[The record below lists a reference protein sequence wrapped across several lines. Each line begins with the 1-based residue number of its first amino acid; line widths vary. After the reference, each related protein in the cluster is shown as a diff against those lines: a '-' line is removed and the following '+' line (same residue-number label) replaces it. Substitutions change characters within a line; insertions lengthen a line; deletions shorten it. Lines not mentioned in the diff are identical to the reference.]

1 MNRSAPISELN
12 MPREHA
18 AAFKATCRAAPPG
31 VPDMGVSPV
40 VAPSIDVVESVTP
53 STIVLATDL
62 SCRCD
67 RALDRAI
74 ALAGEWRARLVMV
87 HALPADVGVAPDGDM
102 PSWRRPPDSRL
113 AARDRVRRDLPDAED
128 GGVEVIVEWGNP
140 ARVILDVAKRV
151 DCGLL
156 VMGVPHDETLA
167 RILIGSTLDN
177 VVRKAEMPVLVV
189 RARRRGPYD
198 NVIVASDF
206 SETSRHSLT
215 TVLRLLPRARATIF
229 HAYDIPFDALARP
242 SQRTLESLEQQ
253 ARVEALEFLGDTP
266 AAAGRAIPIVCGHGE
281 IGALLQDA
289 VERLRADL
297 VVVGTR
303 GRGIFSSILL
313 ESAARRLVS
322 TVTADVLI
330 VRQMENEAALSPH
343 ADFGSRPGARLA
355 GGGSDTPFQR

>member
-1 MNRSAPISELN
+1 MNRSAPIFELN
-12 MPREHA
+12 MLREPA
-18 AAFKATCRAAPPG
+18 EAIRATRRAAPPG

-53 STIVLATDL
+53 TTIVLATDL

-87 HALPADVGVAPDGDM
+87 HALPEDVGVAPDGDM
-102 PSWRRPPDSRL
+102 PSWRRPPDSRQ
-113 AARDRVRRDLPDAED
+113 AARDRVRRDLPNAED

-140 ARVILDVAKRV
+140 ARVILDVARRV

-215 TVLRLLPRARATIF
+215 TVLRLLPKARATIF
-229 HAYDIPFDALARP
+229 HAYDMPFGALARP
-242 SQRTLESLEQQ
+242 GQRTLESLEQQ
-253 ARVEALEFLGDTP
+253 ARAEALEFLRDTP
-266 AAAGRAIPIVCGHGE
+266 AAAGRPIPIICGHGE

-289 VERLRADL
+289 VETVGADL

-303 GRGIFSSILL
+303 GRSALSSLLL
-313 ESAARRLVS
+313 ESVTKNLLSSVAA
-322 TVTADVLI
+322 DILI
-330 VRQMENEAALSPH
+330 VRQGENGAASFPRAHSGCRAVWLDWKV
-343 ADFGSRPGARLA
+343 A
-355 GGGSDTPFQR
+355 